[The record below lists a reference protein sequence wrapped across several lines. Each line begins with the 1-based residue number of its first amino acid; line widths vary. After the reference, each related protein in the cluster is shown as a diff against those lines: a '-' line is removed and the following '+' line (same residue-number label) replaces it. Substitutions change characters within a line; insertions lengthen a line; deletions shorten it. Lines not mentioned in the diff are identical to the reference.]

1 MHYRPPRMLERFVE
15 RLIPPPSREDVSG
28 DLTECSESDLQFLA
42 NSVSV
47 VPGLI
52 WSQLRRRIGWKFL
65 VLSAAWD
72 GYVLG
77 FVLAFFNAAFLDQG
91 AWSWTRLAA
100 VWFVWV
106 AGAAL
111 SVVYSPAGHPNPWNV
126 RGWAKAF
133 IAAFGV
139 AIAFRVPLIGTLA
152 ALSAIVVVRVALWM
166 VLTLPWVKLGALSQ
180 PLSLDTLP
188 EHAHTFQRGI
198 WWRNARESFVAVVL
212 IVLKGWEILGPQ
224 ASNVPQARFSLPVC
238 SSSFTSFTFVRI
250 PVPFPRGIRRQS
262 CTSTAGNWRVNAT
275 FFAPCRSGI

>member
-15 RLIPPPSREDVSG
+15 RRLIPPPSREDVSG

-52 WSQLRRRIGWKFL
+52 WSQLRRRIGWKLL

-106 AGAAL
+106 GGAAL
-111 SVVYSPAGHPNPWNV
+111 SVVYGPAGQPTPWNV

-152 ALSAIVVVRVALWM
+152 ALSAIVVVRAALWT

-188 EHAHTFQRGI
+188 EHAHTPFSG
-198 WWRNARESFVAVVL
+198 ESGGAMH
-212 IVLKGWEILGPQ
+212 G
-224 ASNVPQARFSLPVC
+224 NRSL
-238 SSSFTSFTFVRI
+238 
-250 PVPFPRGIRRQS
+250 Q
-262 CTSTAGNWRVNAT
+262 
-275 FFAPCRSGI
+275 